1 MDIRKIAV
9 VGGFAV
15 GAALTFAPLAS
26 ADTDITSTLDSEISL
41 LNTLFT
47 GDADLASVPSA
58 DITGGTTAGSF
69 ETIVSSDVA
78 AVEGTGTAF
87 GTTPFDELLYG
98 FNPANDTLDPGS
110 FDVLNGAV
118 GEFDDAFN
126 VGLYALEN
134 GGALVPVADDN
145 GIDLIHTGATV
156 DALDT
161 GSVTGAFTTFFE
173 AGVSDLAGY
182 FDLPSLF

>member
-69 ETIVSSDVA
+69 ETIVSGDVG
-78 AVEGTGTAF
+78 AVDGTAAT
-87 GTTPFDELLYG
+87 GITPFAELLYG
-98 FNPANDTLDPGS
+98 FNPANLTLDPGS

>member
-26 ADTDITSTLDSEISL
+26 ADTDITSTVDSEITL

-47 GDADLASVPSA
+47 GEADLTSVPSA

-69 ETIVSSDVA
+69 ETIVSTDVG
-78 AVEGTGTAF
+78 AVEGTTAT
-87 GTTPFDELLYG
+87 GITPFAELLYG
-98 FNPANDTLDPGS
+98 FNPANLTADPGAY
-110 FDVLNGAV
+110 DVLNGAV

-134 GGALVPVADDN
+134 GGALVPTTDI
-145 GIDLIHTGATV
+145 GTDLISTGATTT
-156 DALDT
+156 ALGTD
-161 GSVTGAFTTFFE
+161 SVTGAFTTFFE